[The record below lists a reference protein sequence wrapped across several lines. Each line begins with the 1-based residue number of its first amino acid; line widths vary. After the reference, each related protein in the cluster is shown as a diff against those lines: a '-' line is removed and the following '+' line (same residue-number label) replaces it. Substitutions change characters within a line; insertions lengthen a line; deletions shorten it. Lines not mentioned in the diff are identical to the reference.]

1 MAIRYYFIANVL
13 LLLTSLSVSIVARPI
28 GVVKSVGYVNH
39 EIKSD
44 HMDLFSLAAIKTG
57 GCQSEVGMRHE
68 FPTFESFGN
77 IKNSVPSPGVKGHEF
92 KNDNILGDMK
102 NSGPS
107 SGGKG
112 HEFPSS
118 VESLGNL
125 KNSGPSS
132 GGKGH

>member
-13 LLLTSLSVSIVARPI
+13 LLLTSLNVSIVARPI
-28 GVVKSVGYVNH
+28 SVIKSVGHVNH
-39 EIKSD
+39 AIKSD
-44 HMDLFSLAAIKTG
+44 HVDLFSLAAIKTG
-57 GCQSEVGMRHE
+57 GRQSEGGVGHE
-68 FPTFESFGN
+68 FPTFEYLGN
-77 IKNSVPSPGVKGHEF
+77 IKNSDPSPGEKGHEF
-92 KNDNILGDMK
+92 KSYNIFGDMK

-107 SGGKG
+107 AGGKG

>member
-28 GVVKSVGYVNH
+28 SVVKSVGYDNDA
-39 EIKSD
+39 IKSD
-44 HMDLFSLAAIKTG
+44 HVDLFSLAAIKTG
-57 GCQSEVGMRHE
+57 GRQSEDGMGLVLK
-68 FPTFESFGN
+68 TF
-77 IKNSVPSPGVKGHEF
+77 
-92 KNDNILGDMK
+92 GDKK

-107 SGGKG
+107 AGGKG
-112 HEFPSS
+112 HEYPSS